1 MPRRAG
7 TGPRAEAGG
16 GAMREGYGT
25 RAPRADEAEQV
36 AALVHEAERS
46 QDPTAGARTPAE
58 FRAVWSR
65 LELARD
71 ARVATAPDGTLAGYA
86 QVDVVRPGRLHA
98 DGYTRPGHLGTG
110 IGAALID
117 WSGDRARRLAATAPH
132 AGAPATL
139 LHYVMLDGAAD
150 RMLRARDYRLVRV
163 HQRMRRSLAGPL
175 PAPRW
180 PEGVTVRPCDGTP
193 EELRRVHA
201 CAEEAFADRYEG
213 VGRTFERWSADLVH
227 ERTDPAL
234 WVLAERA
241 GRIVG
246 VAVCDLTTVQGAP
259 SGEVCQLAVARE
271 ARRTGLGKAL
281 LLAAFARF
289 ADRGVTT
296 VGLDVDSE
304 SPTGAHRLYAGAQMA
319 VTATIGQ
326 FERGLPAR

>member
-1 MPRRAG
+1 
-7 TGPRAEAGG
+7 
-16 GAMREGYGT
+16 MREGYGT
-25 RAPRADEAEQV
+25 RAPRAEEAAQV

-65 LELARD
+65 LDLARD

-98 DGYTRPGHLGTG
+98 DGYTRSGHLGTG

-180 PEGVTVRPCDGTP
+180 PEGVTVRPATAPPRSRGASTP
-193 EELRRVHA
+193 
-201 CAEEAFADRYEG
+201 
-213 VGRTFERWSADLVH
+213 
-227 ERTDPAL
+227 
-234 WVLAERA
+234 
-241 GRIVG
+241 
-246 VAVCDLTTVQGAP
+246 
-259 SGEVCQLAVARE
+259 
-271 ARRTGLGKAL
+271 ARR
-281 LLAAFARF
+281 R
-289 ADRGVTT
+289 R
-296 VGLDVDSE
+296 
-304 SPTGAHRLYAGAQMA
+304 SPTGTRGWAAPSSGGAPTWSTSGPTPPCGSSPSA
-319 VTATIGQ
+319 PGGSSASPSAT
-326 FERGLPAR
+326 

>member
-25 RAPRADEAEQV
+25 RAPRAEEAEQV

-65 LELARD
+65 LDLARD

-150 RMLRARDYRLVRV
+150 RMLRARDYRFVRV
-163 HQRMRRSLAGPL
+163 HQRMRRSLTGPL

-213 VGRTFERWSADLVH
+213 WAAPSSG
-227 ERTDPAL
+227 
-234 WVLAERA
+234 
-241 GRIVG
+241 
-246 VAVCDLTTVQGAP
+246 GAP
-259 SGEVCQLAVARE
+259 TWSTSGPTRPC
-271 ARRTGLGKAL
+271 G
-281 LLAAFARF
+281 
-289 ADRGVTT
+289 
-296 VGLDVDSE
+296 S
-304 SPTGAHRLYAGAQMA
+304 SPSAPGGSSASPS
-319 VTATIGQ
+319 AT
-326 FERGLPAR
+326 

>member
-1 MPRRAG
+1 
-7 TGPRAEAGG
+7 
-16 GAMREGYGT
+16 MRTGYGT
-25 RAPRADEAEQV
+25 RAPRAEEAAQV

-65 LELARD
+65 LDLARD
-71 ARVATAPDGTLAGYA
+71 ALVATAPDGSLAGYA

-98 DGYTRPGHLGTG
+98 DGYTRPGHLGAG
-110 IGAALID
+110 IGGALID
-117 WSGDRARRLAATAPH
+117 WSGERARELAATAPH

-150 RMLRARDYRLVRV
+150 RMLRARGYRLARV

-175 PAPRW
+175 PEPVW
-180 PEGVTVRPCDGTP
+180 PEGVTVRACDGSP

-201 CAEEAFADRYEG
+201 CAEEAFADRHEG
-213 VGRTFERWSADLVH
+213 AGRTFERWSADLLH
-227 ERTDPAL
+227 EATDPFL

-246 VAVCDLTTVQGAP
+246 VAVCDLTTVQDAP

-289 ADRGVTT
+289 AARSVTT

-304 SPTGAHRLYAGAQMA
+304 SPTGAHHLYARAGME

-326 FERGLPAR
+326 FEETLPAA